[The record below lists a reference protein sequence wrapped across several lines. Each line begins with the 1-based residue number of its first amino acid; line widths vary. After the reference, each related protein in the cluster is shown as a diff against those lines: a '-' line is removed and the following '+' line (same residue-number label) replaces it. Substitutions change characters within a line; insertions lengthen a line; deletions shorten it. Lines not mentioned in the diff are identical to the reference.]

1 MTFEEGMKQSIEE
14 LVEKKTT
21 LEKRCFELEQR
32 NSELYINNEK
42 QMDKIEKLE
51 QENENL
57 KMGLQYDSDNRDDIL
72 KENSDLQQKY
82 LEESF
87 EKSKLVKE
95 KSKIEDINL
104 KLREQNNELV
114 EENGTLKTQVS
125 ILQGKNKGLKEL
137 IKGYENTRDR
147 MIAMGFPT
155 FKSVKEYA
163 AKLKELEAQLDI
175 IRDERNYFQEKCED
189 IELNYYCDHK
199 EGCKAQE
206 LEAQIEKMN
215 SDYDKLLDEK
225 IELEDRL
232 AESREC
238 Y

>member
-1 MTFEEGMKQSIEE
+1 MTFEEGMKQSIAE
-14 LVEKKTT
+14 LVEKKTA
-21 LEKRCFELEQR
+21 LEKRIFELE
-32 NSELYINNEK
+32 K
-42 QMDKIEKLE
+42 
-51 QENENL
+51 ENETL

-72 KENSDLQQKY
+72 NENSDLQQKY

-104 KLREQNNELV
+104 KLCEQNNELV

-137 IKGYENTRDR
+137 VKGYENTRDR

-163 AKLKELEAQLDI
+163 AKLAELEKENTELLEKLKNQKADYETYFNSCYNAQKKAEGNLTKAKEFI
-175 IRDERNYFQEKCED
+175 KQLLSYEQIPRNCLREQYR
-189 IELNYYCDHK
+189 
-199 EGCKAQE
+199 
-206 LEAQIEKMN
+206 
-215 SDYDKLLDEK
+215 KLLE
-225 IELEDRL
+225 E
-232 AESREC
+232 AEQFLKEISE
-238 Y
+238 